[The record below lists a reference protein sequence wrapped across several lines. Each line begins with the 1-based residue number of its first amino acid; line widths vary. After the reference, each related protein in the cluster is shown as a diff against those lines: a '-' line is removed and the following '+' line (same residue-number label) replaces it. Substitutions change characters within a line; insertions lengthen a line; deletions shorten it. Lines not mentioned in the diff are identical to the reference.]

1 MRRTLFTAGCKYRP
15 RPLAVAVLL
24 VGVAFAGTFAYR
36 AQAQQAPVAWPP
48 ASEPLPGR
56 ILIAGSIA
64 EQAPAPAPAAT
75 PAPPAGPVHVI
86 TFVDITPD
94 NRVAGTALCKQY
106 AADTRK
112 DPGVT
117 SVELMAQTN
126 RPNHLVLDVVFQN
139 EAAYE
144 RHTTLAHTK
153 DFHAKMVA
161 IIGSPFDERPHYIV
175 P

>member
-1 MRRTLFTAGCKYRP
+1 MRRT
-15 RPLAVAVLL
+15 LAVAVLL
-24 VGVAFAGTFAYR
+24 VSVVVAGTFAYR
-36 AQAQQAPVAWPP
+36 VQAQAPP
-48 ASEPLPGR
+48 A
-56 ILIAGSIA
+56 
-64 EQAPAPAPAAT
+64 APAA
-75 PAPPAGPVHVI
+75 APVPVQPPGPVHVV
-86 TFVDITPD
+86 TFVDITPNNKD
-94 NRVAGTALCKQY
+94 AGWALCKQY

-117 SVELMAQTN
+117 SVELLAQTN
-126 RPNHLVLDVVFQN
+126 RPNHLVLHVVFQN

-153 DFHAKMVA
+153 DFHAKMVP

>member
-1 MRRTLFTAGCKYRP
+1 MRRIL
-15 RPLAVAVLL
+15 VAVLL

-36 AQAQQAPVAWPP
+36 AQAQQAPA
-48 ASEPLPGR
+48 A
-56 ILIAGSIA
+56 
-64 EQAPAPAPAAT
+64 APV
-75 PAPPAGPVHVI
+75 PAGPVHVI

-94 NRVAGTALCKQY
+94 NRVNGTALCKQY

-117 SVELMAQTN
+117 RVDLLAQSN
-126 RPNHLVLDVVFQN
+126 RPNHLVLDIVFENQ
-139 EAAYE
+139 AAYE
-144 RHTTLAHTK
+144 RHVAAAHTK
-153 DFHAKMVA
+153 DFHNKMVP